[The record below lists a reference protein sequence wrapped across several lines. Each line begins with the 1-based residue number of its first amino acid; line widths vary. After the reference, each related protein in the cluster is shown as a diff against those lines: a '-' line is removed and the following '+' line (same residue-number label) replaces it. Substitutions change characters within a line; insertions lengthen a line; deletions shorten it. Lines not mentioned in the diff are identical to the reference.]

1 MTRRQALFTLCNL
14 LNEGYVEVRYGDLS
28 ETTFIDDAICDIFS
42 MTEDDWADG
51 ELYVDA
57 IIDAWGDVHLEP
69 VVPYDDFYL
78 DDGFEVR

>member
-14 LNEGYVEVRYGDLS
+14 LNEGYFEVRYGDLS

-51 ELYVDA
+51 ELFVDA
-57 IIDAWGDVHLEP
+57 SIDTWDNVRLESIM
-69 VVPYDDFYL
+69 PYDDFYL
-78 DDGFEVR
+78 DDDFEVR